1 MKHCMLMSV
10 LSLLFS
16 LLLPVTVQHAAGL
29 SGDEA
34 LPEVSPAASG
44 RAGEYRGRFFRF

>member
-34 LPEVSPAASG
+34 LPGGLPRRVR
-44 RAGEYRGRFFRF
+44 RAGERRGRFFRF

>member
-16 LLLPVTVQHAAGL
+16 LLLPVTVQH
-29 SGDEA
+29 
-34 LPEVSPAASG
+34 PRRVR